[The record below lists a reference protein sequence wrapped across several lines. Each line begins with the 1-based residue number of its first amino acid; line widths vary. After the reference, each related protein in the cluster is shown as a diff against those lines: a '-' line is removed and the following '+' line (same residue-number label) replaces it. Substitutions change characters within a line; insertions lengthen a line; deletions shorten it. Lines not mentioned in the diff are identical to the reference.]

1 MKKISLLLLCILCFV
16 SCKKDL
22 PVEDCPE
29 DILSIDPTIGNNNV
43 LIVGIDGFRSDAL
56 TENITPFMYGLSSR
70 DDVYY
75 TPFHKTEEDTYSGPN
90 WSSILTG
97 VHYYKHNV
105 VDNSFK
111 GSRFST
117 YPPFQYYLELAYQ
130 HINTFSITNWTPIN
144 TYICQEYLDYTS
156 ESTLNDSMV
165 FQLARDVLVDSFSI
179 APDVLFLHFDELDV
193 AGHTYGFSPQVSEYA
208 NKLSK
213 IDVFVESL
221 FDIIEEKRND
231 LGENWLFLI
240 VSDHGGDGTGHDDT
254 ENPHINQTIFFS
266 QHPDLNFIPNYITN
280 QTDLAPTILD
290 YMGVASEEIDCKMDG
305 VSIID

>member
-1 MKKISLLLLCILCFV
+1 MKKIFLLSFLCFV

-22 PVEDCPE
+22 PIENCPE
-29 DILSIDPTIGNNNV
+29 DILSLDPAIGNRNV

-56 TENITPFMYGLSSR
+56 TEKITPFMHELSSR
-70 DDVYY
+70 DDVYF
-75 TPFHKTEEDTYSGPN
+75 TSFHKTEEDTYSGPN

-97 VHYYKHNV
+97 VHYDKHNV
-105 VDNSFK
+105 VDNSFV

-130 HINTFSITNWTPIN
+130 QINTFSITNWTPIN
-144 TYICQEYLDYTS
+144 TYVCEKYLDYTS

-165 FQLARDVLVDSFSI
+165 FEEVRELLVNSLSL
-179 APDVLFLHFDELDV
+179 APDVLFLQFDELDA
-193 AGHTYGFSPQVSEYA
+193 AGHSYGFSSEVSEYA
-208 NKLSK
+208 NTLFK

-221 FDIIEEKRND
+221 FNIIEEKRND

-240 VSDHGGDGTGHDDT
+240 VSDHGGDGTGHGDA

-266 QHPDLNFIPNYITN
+266 QHPELNFIPNYTTN
-280 QTDLAPTILD
+280 QADLAPTILD
-290 YMGVASEEIDCKMDG
+290 YMGVVIEEIDCKMDG
-305 VSIID
+305 ISIIE

>member
-1 MKKISLLLLCILCFV
+1 MKKIFILSFLCFV

-22 PVEDCPE
+22 PIENCPE
-29 DILSIDPTIGNNNV
+29 DILSLDTAIGNRNV

-56 TENITPFMYGLSSR
+56 TENTTPFMYELSLR
-70 DDVYY
+70 DDVYF

-105 VDNSFK
+105 VDNSFV

-117 YPPFQYYLELAYQ
+117 YPPFQYYLELAYEQ
-130 HINTFSITNWTPIN
+130 INTFSITNWSPIN
-144 TYICQEYLDYTS
+144 TYVCQKYLDYTS

-165 FQLARDVLVDSFSI
+165 FEEVRELLVNSFSL
-179 APDVLFLHFDELDV
+179 APNVLFLQFDELDA
-193 AGHTYGFSPQVSEYA
+193 AGHNYGFSSEVSGYA
-208 NKLSK
+208 NTLFK

-221 FDIIEEKRND
+221 FNIIEEKRND

-240 VSDHGGDGTGHDDT
+240 VSDHGGDGTGHGDA

-266 QHPDLNFIPNYITN
+266 QHPELNFTPNYTTN
-280 QTDLAPTILD
+280 QADLAPTILD
-290 YMGVASEEIDCKMDG
+290 YMGLVSEEIDCKMDG
-305 VSIID
+305 VSIIE

>member
-1 MKKISLLLLCILCFV
+1 MLLCILFFV

-22 PVEDCPE
+22 QVDDCPE
-29 DILSIDPTIGNNNV
+29 DVLSLEATIGDNNV

-56 TENITPFMYGLSSR
+56 TENITPFMFGLSSR
-70 DDVYY
+70 DDVYF

-105 VDNSFK
+105 VDNSFI

-144 TYICQEYLDYTS
+144 TYICKEYLDYTL

-165 FQLARDVLVDSFSI
+165 FQIARDVLVDSFSI
-179 APDVLFLHFDELDV
+179 APYILFLHFDELDV
-193 AGHTYGFSPQVSEYA
+193 AGHTYGFSSQVSEYA

-213 IDVFVESL
+213 IDFFVDSL

-231 LGENWLFLI
+231 LGENWLFII
-240 VSDHGGDGTGHDDT
+240 VSDHGGDGTGHGDA
-254 ENPHINQTIFFS
+254 ENPHINQTIFFT
-266 QHPDLNFIPNYITN
+266 QHPDLNFTPNYITN

-305 VSIID
+305 VSIIE